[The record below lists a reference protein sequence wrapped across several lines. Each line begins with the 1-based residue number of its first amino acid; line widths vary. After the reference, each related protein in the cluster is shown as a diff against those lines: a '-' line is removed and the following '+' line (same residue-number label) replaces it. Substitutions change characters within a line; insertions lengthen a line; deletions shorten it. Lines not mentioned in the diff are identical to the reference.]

1 MDNSILIG
9 SSSKGEQA
17 RLLLNMANRHGLI
30 TGATGSGKTIT
41 LQTLA
46 EQFSS
51 QGTPVVLAD
60 VKGDLSGLATQGLP
74 HEKIDERVRANS
86 WGSVYKAQ
94 GFPVS
99 FWDVFGKNGL
109 PLRTSLSEMG
119 PVLLSRILDLNE
131 VQTDLIHI
139 VFKYSDDQGLLLLD
153 LKDLKSLLQEMGE
166 NAKELQLEYGN
177 ISKSS
182 LGAIVRR
189 LVTLESAGGE
199 AFFAEPALKVEH
211 LMQTDFS
218 GRGLINVI
226 DAQKLMHD
234 KRLYSS
240 FLLWVL
246 SELFENLPE
255 VGDPEKP
262 KLVFFFDEAH
272 LLFEDAPKYLVEK
285 IETVVRLIR
294 SKGVG
299 IFFVSQSPADIP
311 PDVLNQLGN
320 KIQHGLRASSEK
332 DRKLIRAVAQ
342 NYPSAEGLNIEET
355 ITQLGTG
362 ESLVT
367 TLSENGVPSPVLRV
381 LHVPPQSQMGPLP
394 PAQREGIVEKSPLAP
409 LYKETVDRESA
420 FEVLKERK
428 QKEQAEVSENS
439 SQEKDSKTSEVSKG
453 SVSTDVSAPR
463 RKSSGSGRQSL
474 TEAFFKSVCRSV
486 GSQVGRS
493 IIRGVLGSMRK

>member
-1 MDNSILIG
+1 MEVALENSILVG
-9 SSSKGEQA
+9 SSAKGGQA
-17 RLLLNMANRHGLI
+17 RILLKMANRHGLI
-30 TGATGSGKTIT
+30 TGSTGSGKTIT

-46 EQFSS
+46 EQFSMA
-51 QGTPVVLAD
+51 GTPVILAD
-60 VKGDLSGLATQGLP
+60 VKGDLSGLAEQGQP
-74 HEKIDERVRANS
+74 HEKIDERVKANN
-86 WGSVYKAQ
+86 WGETYKAQ
-94 GFPVS
+94 KFPVS
-99 FWDVFGKNGL
+99 FWDIFGEKGL

-119 PVLLSRILDLNE
+119 PVLLSRVLDLND

-139 VFKYSDDQGLLLLD
+139 VFKYADDQGLLLLD
-153 LKDLKSLLQEMGE
+153 LKDLKALLQKMGE
-166 NAKELQLEYGN
+166 SAKELQLEYGN
-177 ISKSS
+177 VSKAS

-199 AFFAEPALKVEH
+199 AFFAEPALKIEH
-211 LMQTDFS
+211 IIQSDFS

-240 FLLWVL
+240 FLLWIL

-272 LLFEDAPKYLVEK
+272 LLFDEAPKFLVEK

-311 PDVLNQLGN
+311 ANVLNQLGN
-320 KIQHGLRASSEK
+320 KVQHGLRASSEK
-332 DRKLIRAVAQ
+332 DRKLIKSVAQ
-342 NYPSAEGLNIEET
+342 NYPTTEGMDIEET

-362 ESLVT
+362 ESIVT
-367 TLSENGVPSPVLRV
+367 TLTEKGVPSPVLRV
-381 LHVPPQSQMGPLP
+381 THVPPQSQMGPVGDD
-394 PAQREGIVEKSPLAP
+394 QRQEIINKSPLAA
-409 LYKETVDRESA
+409 LYKDMIDRESA
-420 FEVLKERK
+420 FEILKKRK
-428 QKEQAEVSENS
+428 NEEMEVAEKQATQVAMEKEQVKE
-439 SQEKDSKTSEVSKG
+439 EKTKEKAAG
-453 SVSTDVSAPR
+453 KPR
-463 RKSSGSGRQSL
+463 SNRQSA
-474 TEAFFKSVCRSV
+474 TEAFFKSICRSV

-493 IIRGVLGSMRK
+493 IMRGVLGSMRR